1 MTAAES
7 ISKVIVVSIS
17 QTELAVITQKTVSL
31 FNRLRSPEAVAKVV
45 IVLPD
50 AITIAFS
57 GSFCYECGG
66 VVGYVEEFVHD
77 FKVLNSK
84 VELKPGKT
92 RQTSP
97 RSFEVTYLVR
107 PR

>member
-1 MTAAES
+1 M
-7 ISKVIVVSIS
+7 SIS
-17 QTELAVITQKTVSL
+17 QTELAAITQKTISL
-31 FNRLRSPEAVAKVV
+31 FNRLRSPEAVAKAIV
-45 IVLPD
+45 VLPEV
-50 AITIAFS
+50 ITIAFS

-66 VVGYVEEFVHD
+66 VDGYVEAFANN

-84 VELKPGKT
+84 VELKSGKA

-107 PR
+107 PQ